1 MKRFFF
7 ALFARPFCAEAS
19 AETAVRLAP
28 SARDFPNSR
37 RFISVLLS
45 YCDQNLKRQLGSQL
59 NHAAVGGRSNDAIGG
74 RPHGRAWEAEVDSV
88 EGVKELG
95 ADLESHRLAE
105 SHTLE
110 QRHIH

>member
-1 MKRFFF
+1 MRRFFF
-7 ALFARPFCAEAS
+7 GLFARPFCAEAS
-19 AETAVRLAP
+19 AETATRPVA

-45 YCDQNLKRQLGSQL
+45 NYDQNLKRQLGSQL
-59 NHAAVGGRSNDAIGG
+59 NHAGVGGRSNDAIGG
-74 RPHGRAWEAEVDSV
+74 RPHGRAREAEVDPV

-95 ADLESHRLAE
+95 TDLKPHRLAE

-110 QRHIH
+110 